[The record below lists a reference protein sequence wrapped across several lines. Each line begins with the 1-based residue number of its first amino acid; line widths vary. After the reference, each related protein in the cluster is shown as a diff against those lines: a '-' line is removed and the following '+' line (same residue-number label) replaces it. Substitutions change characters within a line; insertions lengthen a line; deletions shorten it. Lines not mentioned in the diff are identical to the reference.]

1 MQYQRHTKSRDIRTA
16 LISKPAV
23 WSRFRQLA
31 IVFHM
36 GLFSLLGGIFTPF
49 HTVVADSSTITSFIA
64 PSDAASLPSQ
74 WFAREI
80 EVAFLDLGLHLTD
93 PRKAA
98 TDTTNPALANGS
110 TRLFNQLSALL
121 TTQKQAGLLIETSLS
136 PVENDRVLPAVR
148 ITTLP
153 SGRLVS
159 SVASLDLAQDV
170 SRDELRIA
178 ALSLA
183 RRAIRQLQDNSA
195 DLVWSNGA
203 PWAGDEYLVT
213 MTIENFN
220 GCQQNYILEEMEN
233 EFPGFVAIDLV
244 DASQSHYARF
254 TYRTTAK
261 QQRLTKWLHIF
272 FIEHHMIPGQDFNI
286 LYHNKKLRLIL
297 ENGAKFGTVCSTT

>member
-1 MQYQRHTKSRDIRTA
+1 MQYRRHTKSRDLRV
-16 LISKPAV
+16 KPVRKLAV
-23 WSRFRQLA
+23 WSRLRQLT
-31 IVFHM
+31 IIFHM
-36 GLFSLLGGIFTPF
+36 GLFSLAGGIFTPF
-49 HTVVADSSTITSFIA
+49 YTAGANSSIITSFIA
-64 PSDAASLPSQ
+64 PSDAASLSSQ
-74 WFAREI
+74 WFTREI
-80 EVAFLDLGLHLTD
+80 EVAFLDLGLRLTD
-93 PRKAA
+93 SRTA
-98 TDTTNPALANGS
+98 TTDASNSALANGS
-110 TRLFNQLSALL
+110 TRLFDQLSAAL
-121 TTQKQAGLLIETSLS
+121 TSQKQAGLLIETSLL
-136 PVENDRVLPAVR
+136 PVENDRVLPTVR
-148 ITTLP
+148 ITALP

-159 SVASLDLAQDV
+159 SVASLDVAQDV

-183 RRAIRQLQDNSA
+183 RRAIRQLQDNNH

-220 GCQQNYILEEMEN
+220 GCQQNYILGEMET

-254 TYRTTAK
+254 TYRTTAR

-272 FIEHHMIPGQDFNI
+272 FIEHQMVPGQDFTI

-297 ENGAKFGTVCSTT
+297 ENGAKFGTVCSAF